1 MRMKK
6 LLKFTFFVL
15 FPAALVLVLAF
26 FFLTGS
32 FFLTTVAL
40 PFLSSR
46 AGVEITAERVELSV
60 FRSRVRVEKLRVGA
74 EKSPIFQAARAEG
87 GFDWAMLAGGA
98 PKLED
103 VTLDGAALTLY
114 HTGNGSWNVFP
125 PAAAEMPPDKS
136 ATPSKKPRKPFRIDL
151 SRVTVRDS
159 RLRLIFGD
167 PEAGSAFE

>member
-60 FRSRVRVEKLRVGA
+60 FRSRVRMEKLRVGA

-87 GFDWAMLAGGA
+87 GFDWAMLAGLTAGA
-98 PKLED
+98 VVL
-103 VTLDGAALTLY
+103 ALAFAGLR
-114 HTGNGSWNVFP
+114 
-125 PAAAEMPPDKS
+125 KS
-136 ATPSKKPRKPFRIDL
+136 AVVAAVELGYCQKGEDITVKLRGGDL
-151 SRVTVRDS
+151 IVNYTDEAVY
-159 RLRLIFGD
+159 LTGKACLICEGIV
-167 PEAGSAFE
+167 EY

>member
-60 FRSRVRVEKLRVGA
+60 FRSRVRMEKLRVGA

-87 GFDWAMLAGGA
+87 GFDWAIR
-98 PKLED
+98 
-103 VTLDGAALTLY
+103 
-114 HTGNGSWNVFP
+114 S
-125 PAAAEMPPDKS
+125 
-136 ATPSKKPRKPFRIDL
+136 
-151 SRVTVRDS
+151 SRM
-159 RLRLIFGD
+159 
-167 PEAGSAFE
+167 